1 MPFNLVDIIIVL
13 FVIAWAVRGFY
24 IGFSLTLT
32 SFTGIVGGIAAA
44 VFFSPYVADM
54 MKSGIHSEVART
66 LVAYFL
72 LFFIVSTI
80 FRIIG
85 ILMKNA
91 LKKLKLSDIDAAL
104 GSVVSLLEAVVL
116 CMVILLF
123 VVQSPWETGRVSVSK
138 SLLGRQLLHAS
149 KVIVFTMPDGVRGRL
164 DDFLVAPP
172 GEPPDEY
179 DEPATEPS
187 ISPTSTPDDLNYA

>member
-1 MPFNLVDIIIVL
+1 MPFNLVDIIMVV

-24 IGFSLTLT
+24 VGFSLTLT

-72 LFFIVSTI
+72 LFFIVSTV
-80 FRIIG
+80 FRILG

-91 LKKLKLSDIDAAL
+91 LRKLKLSDIDAAL
-104 GSVVSLLEAVVL
+104 GSVISLLEAIVL

-123 VVQSPWETGRVSVSK
+123 VVQIPWEAGRKSVSE

-149 KVIVFTMPDGVRGRL
+149 KIIVFTLPSDVRSRL
-164 DDFLVAPP
+164 DEFLVAPP
-172 GEPPDEY
+172 GEPPDN
-179 DEPATEPS
+179 TEPEPS
-187 ISPTSTPDDLNYA
+187 PSPTPTPEEMNYA